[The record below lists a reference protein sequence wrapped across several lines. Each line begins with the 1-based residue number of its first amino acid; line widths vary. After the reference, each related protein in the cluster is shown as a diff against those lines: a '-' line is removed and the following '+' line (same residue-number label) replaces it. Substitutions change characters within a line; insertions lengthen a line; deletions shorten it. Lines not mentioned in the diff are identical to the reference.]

1 MDAGVLRDA
10 RGIDIQ
16 KVVSA
21 RELHSVMKENAQE
34 ADILVMA
41 AAVADFRPA
50 SVAASKQKK
59 NGSSTRA
66 LELVENPDILADLAQ
81 HRQRKAQLIVGFAAE
96 TGDSSGSVLE
106 YGRAKA
112 ARKGADLM
120 VINEVGGQRGFG
132 NVDTAITMIDAAG
145 TVHGSGEGSKPEM
158 ASLLFDTIL
167 NLQESM

>member
-1 MDAGVLRDA
+1 MAALAVLWRPWVASAAPELAGVRIVTEPALIALKA
-10 RGIDIQ
+10 R
-16 KVVSA
+16 A
-21 RELHSVMKENAQE
+21 WL
-34 ADILVMA
+34 
-41 AAVADFRPA
+41 
-50 SVAASKQKK
+50 
-59 NGSSTRA
+59 
-66 LELVENPDILADLAQ
+66 DL
-81 HRQRKAQLIVGFAAE
+81 
-96 TGDSSGSVLE
+96 T
-106 YGRAKA
+106 